1 MLGQVAYFW
10 GDVGQAE
17 EHSFLARLTEE
28 GMLVGCSCVRPVAA
42 SFLSRVL
49 TAQLEL
55 RLFWGG
61 EGRTQGPSFHI
72 QRRGTHR
79 TAPGRHNGTCETSG
93 HPTGASVSDTTR
105 STWTPWA
112 TGAVPLESP
121 RQARAPWR
129 DLSMEGSQW
138 QGQRVSAADSGL

>member
-17 EHSFLARLTEE
+17 EHSFLARLTEG
-28 GMLVGCSCVRPVAA
+28 GMLVGCSCVRPAAA

-61 EGRTQGPSFHI
+61 EGCT
-72 QRRGTHR
+72 RGSILPYT
-79 TAPGRHNGTCETSG
+79 N
-93 HPTGASVSDTTR
+93 
-105 STWTPWA
+105 
-112 TGAVPLESP
+112 
-121 RQARAPWR
+121 
-129 DLSMEGSQW
+129 EG
-138 QGQRVSAADSGL
+138 DP